1 MIAKICVTAMATC
14 IAGVILVLVTM
25 IVLGSIVRE
34 EQKSMFKANGCIQ
47 QYALSAFKET
57 AKTGDILLVSCKAP
71 AWSITDAL
79 YRVADGFEETA
90 MVHAA
95 AVYVDEQTS
104 GQAHNNVKIY
114 EFTSSTHRLR
124 SIDDFFKSNSQNIV
138 VARRTNN
145 THVTSTDLIHYLEEV
160 GAFSE
165 EQDESLS
172 GQVNY
177 LQSTVKRFV
186 MNEERTLCIKNSCNC
201 IDSVIMFLI
210 KAGLCK
216 LEDDAEQI
224 PLIRPVELLYEKI
237 PQIPSLGKP
246 ELICV

>member
-1 MIAKICVTAMATC
+1 MIAKICVTTMATC

-34 EQKSMFKANGCIQ
+34 EQKSMFKENGCIK
-47 QYALSAFKET
+47 QYALSAFKKT

-71 AWSITDAL
+71 AWSVTDAL
-79 YRVADGFEETA
+79 YRVAEGFEETA

-95 AVYVDEQTS
+95 AVYVDDQTS
-104 GQAHNNVKIY
+104 DQAHNNVKIY

-124 SIDDFFKSNSQNIV
+124 SIDEFFKSNSQNIV
-138 VARRTNN
+138 VARRANN
-145 THVTSTDLIHYLEEV
+145 THITPPALVDYLQDV
-160 GAFSE
+160 GAFS
-165 EQDESLS
+165 DEDSRSLS

-177 LQSTVKRFV
+177 LQSTAKRFV
-186 MNEERTLCIKNSCNC
+186 MNEERSLTIQNSCNC

-237 PQIPSLGKP
+237 PQIPSLGKA